1 MTIVHSVMSSM
12 KNKIINKN
20 LSYKVIMFPYI
31 IWLAIFIVIP
41 LILILGFSFTDPNG
55 NFTFDNI
62 INVGKY
68 SNVFLTSIWLGFLST
83 LICFILGYPMA
94 YFISKID
101 SSKQNIIIMILMIP
115 MWMSFLL
122 RTYAWM
128 TILENNGLL
137 NSFLRA
143 LGFSGLKLINTQGAI
158 ILGMVYNFIPY
169 MVLQIYSVLIKIDKS
184 LIEAAN
190 DLGAN
195 RIMTFIKIIFP
206 LSIPG
211 VISGVTMVFVPA
223 VSTFII
229 SKMLGGG
236 ANLLIGDLI
245 EMQFLGNTYNPNLGS
260 AISLFLIV
268 LILICMGIMNQF
280 DNDDS
285 KDENIVI

>member
-1 MTIVHSVMSSM
+1 M
-12 KNKIINKN
+12 
-20 LSYKVIMFPYI
+20 
-31 IWLAIFIVIP
+31 WA
-41 LILILGFSFTDPNG
+41 
-55 NFTFDNI
+55 NI
-62 INVGKY
+62 
-68 SNVFLTSIWLGFLST
+68 LTSIWLGFLST
-83 LICFILGYPMA
+83 LICFIIGYPMA

-101 SSKQNIIIMILMIP
+101 CSKQNIIIMILMIP

-137 NSFLRA
+137 NLFLRT
-143 LGFSGLKLINTQGAI
+143 LGFSGLNLINTQGAI
-158 ILGMVYNFIPY
+158 VLGMVYNFIPY

-184 LIEAAN
+184 LIEAAH

-195 RIMTFIKIIFP
+195 KVMTFIKIIFP

-260 AISLFLIV
+260 AISLFLII

-280 DNDDS
+280 DNDGS
-285 KDENIVI
+285 TDENIVI